1 MGATATSVSTPRWT
15 RVPLPRARRR
25 ARVVERASGTKRD
38 DDALALPISYHSD
51 PSLPR
56 GGSTFGESKCDTSD
70 TSEDTCSIESS
81 TEVYDTRCRRC
92 GGNRLVITTVR
103 KGGKYV
109 EKTSTCMACAG
120 TGVVRVATTRVPANF
135 DGEDSEA
142 AYYKHIEREHG
153 EDIHKKRDHFREDIF
168 ANFEKQSR
176 KKATEKGDGGAPSR

>member
-1 MGATATSVSTPRWT
+1 MRSIATRVSTPRSS
-15 RVPLPRARRR
+15 RVALARARRR
-25 ARVVERASGTKRD
+25 ARVVTRASGTPRD
-38 DDALALPISYHSD
+38 DDAFALPISYHSE
-51 PSLPR
+51 PNLPR
-56 GGSTFGESKCDTSD
+56 GGSTFGASKCDTSGV
-70 TSEDTCSIESS
+70 SEDTCSIESS

-92 GGNRLVITTVR
+92 RGNRLVITTVR
-103 KGGKYV
+103 KGGKNV

-176 KKATEKGDGGAPSR
+176 KKAT